1 MKTPEEYFLEAD
13 LLPEG
18 GDTELTEAERT
29 FLDKYMGGGDEEAGP
44 PPEPAATM
52 PEPATEKA
60 PRPAE
65 EPPMPET
72 ETETAPEVPAPEVP
86 AGREAAVEEDPAL
99 EQRPEAGRAGAEEE
113 REESLRTEP
122 VVQLVSFFVD
132 DREFTVPISAVQE
145 VIRFMQPT
153 KLPAAPEFLAGVIN
167 LRGRVT
173 PLVRL
178 HHLLGLAGSDE
189 DNRFIV
195 VCRRKGLQFG
205 LMIQRMKTMHRV
217 EQENIDWSVEA
228 HLGVAAEFVAGLLKQ
243 DGGLVGVLSVERIVD
258 TILSGQGAQE
268 YA

>member
-18 GDTELTEAERT
+18 GDAELTEAERT
-29 FLDKYMGGGDEEAGP
+29 FLDKYMGGAPGQEEPRAASSAEP
-44 PPEPAATM
+44 SAPAEVREQASPEREDAPGGGEM
-52 PEPATEKA
+52 PESAGEA
-60 PRPAE
+60 PESEVREALE
-65 EPPMPET
+65 
-72 ETETAPEVPAPEVP
+72 ETAAHH
-86 AGREAAVEEDPAL
+86 AEALDGED
-99 EQRPEAGRAGAEEE
+99 EA
-113 REESLRTEP
+113 EESLRDRP
-122 VVQLVSFFVD
+122 VVQLVGFFVD

-178 HHLLGLAGSDE
+178 HDLLDLPGNDE

-205 LMIQRMKTMHRV
+205 LMIQRMKTMYRV
-217 EQENIDWSVEA
+217 EQEKIDWSVEA

-268 YA
+268 HA